1 MTNSE
6 LRDTLHDT
14 QRGLG
19 EQVEL
24 SNLVSAILWHA
35 AQNFGNVGGAV
46 YVFDGKRLSAL
57 AERGGLAQK
66 LGARLPVDDPGL
78 VGEAWRSA
86 PPWTEAHPGP
96 PGPGHGPLAATPI
109 ATDLQRVGVMVLAQ
123 RVGGPAFPEGDL
135 LALREFAGLV
145 AISVANA
152 RLYFAARQELLER
165 RRAEDAAG
173 SGSIDGRADL
183 AELGDSRRWQEPRT
197 DEQRALV
204 KLLVKEIVAL
214 RKGGMTLA
222 EIKKQ
227 LDEKAKGA
235 APRKVKR

>member
-6 LRDTLHDT
+6 LRDTL
-14 QRGLG
+14 
-19 EQVEL
+19 
-24 SNLVSAILWHA
+24 
-35 AQNFGNVGGAV
+35 
-46 YVFDGKRLSAL
+46 
-57 AERGGLAQK
+57 
-66 LGARLPVDDPGL
+66 
-78 VGEAWRSA
+78 
-86 PPWTEAHPGP
+86 
-96 PGPGHGPLAATPI
+96 
-109 ATDLQRVGVMVLAQ
+109 
-123 RVGGPAFPEGDL
+123 
-135 LALREFAGLV
+135 
-145 AISVANA
+145 
-152 RLYFAARQELLER
+152 
-165 RRAEDAAG
+165 AAG

-183 AELGDSRRWQEPRT
+183 AELGDNLREEADRRRWQEPRT